1 MSEDIYDSDTEQGE
15 VRWVNLTPTDRRD
28 MMQFV
33 FEDDDWY
40 DGPGKYYEG
49 GDNHPRFDLVAK
61 KTGAPI
67 KEVKRYY
74 NAFLK
79 KHGHDGKDVFTREV
93 SRTVV
98 QPASSMS
105 APSAPQAMRNNPQN
119 HNMPSMDFNEPDPME
134 SMMMNQMQQT
144 QGNSEASNMMFMMH
158 FLTSQQKMQM
168 QQQQFQAQL
177 MMQQR
182 SGDQQREADMRR
194 EQMARDQQF
203 MTQQTTLLRES
214 FKRANDGGIG
224 GKLQQAYEEKMID
237 EIVNGGKNDGWRDD
251 VKDILT
257 SDTLKEA
264 VTGLGSA
271 LTSRAPQVP
280 VGYDAPNYNPYAQ
293 PIPAQPMPAQVP
305 QQLPPQPYP
314 QQAVAPPAP
323 QQEMDGVFFEQQP
336 AQAIAQQQ
344 PPAEMTST
352 QYQEILL
359 DSFSQLL
366 GPAMQDEQVA
376 KAVAEQIEVA
386 VEITL
391 LEMPETLPQIKLQA
405 MSEKLLLV
413 RNLRDICFGLRDL
426 RERVTPGEAPG
437 AIIMSAVTSE
447 LKKRPEFYNIFAKNT
462 YEELVGQ
469 IEPFKDTG
477 AVKYDYEYLLR
488 PEVGEIARHLLSAV
502 AQDSQR
508 A

>member
-1 MSEDIYDSDTEQGE
+1 MNEDIYDSDTEQGE

-40 DGPGKYYEG
+40 DAPGKYYEG

-93 SRTVV
+93 SRTVIEP
-98 QPASSMS
+98 QSNTIHQN
-105 APSAPQAMRNNPQN
+105 APQISQAPMPQITPMVDN
-119 HNMPSMDFNEPDPME
+119 SPDPME
-134 SMMMNQMQQT
+134 SMMMNQMQQG

-158 FLTSQQKMQM
+158 FLTSQQRMQM

-182 SGDQQREADMRR
+182 QGDQQREADMRR

-237 EIVNGGKNDGWRDD
+237 EIVNGGKSDGWRDD

-293 PIPAQPMPAQVP
+293 PIPAQPMPTQVP

-314 QQAVAPPAP
+314 QQAAAPPAP

-336 AQAIAQQQ
+336 NQPIAQQQ
-344 PPAEMTST
+344 PPAEMTSN

-391 LEMPETLPQIKLQA
+391 LEMPEALPQIKLQA

-426 RERVTPGEAPG
+426 RDRVTPGEAPG

-488 PEVGEIARHLLSAV
+488 PEVGEIARYLLSAV
-502 AQDSQR
+502 AQDSQS

>member
-1 MSEDIYDSDTEQGE
+1 MSDDIYDSDTEQGE

-40 DGPGKYYEG
+40 DGAGKYYEG
-49 GDNHPRFDLVAK
+49 GNSHPRFDLVAK
-61 KTGAPI
+61 KTGAPV

-79 KHGHDGKDVFTREV
+79 KHGHDGKDVFTKEV
-93 SRTVV
+93 TRTVV
-98 QPASSMS
+98 EPTSSMP
-105 APSAPQAMRNNPQN
+105 APSAPQPTQSMMNPQQGMS
-119 HNMPSMDFNEPDPME
+119 MPSMDFNEPDPME
-134 SMMMNQMQQT
+134 SILQSQMQQ
-144 QGNSEASNMMFMMH
+144 QGQKGGDGIGMVAMMG
-158 FLTSQQKMQM
+158 FLTSQQRLMM
-168 QQQQFQAQL
+168 QQQQFQMQ
-177 MMQQR
+177 MMMEQR
-182 SGDQQREADMRR
+182 KSDQFREMEMRR

-203 MTQQTTLLRES
+203 MSQQTTLLKETM
-214 FKRANDGGIG
+214 KKANDSGLG
-224 GKLQQAYEEKMID
+224 GKLQAAYEEKMID
-237 EIVNGGKNDGWRDD
+237 EIVNGGRNDGWRDD

-293 PIPAQPMPAQVP
+293 PVAPQPVAAPV
-305 QQLPPQPYP
+305 QQLPPQPVP
-314 QQAVAPPAP
+314 QTVQNPP
-323 QQEMDGVFFEQQP
+323 QDGVFFEEQP
-336 AQAIAQQQ
+336 AQPIAQQQ
-344 PPAEMTST
+344 PPAEMTAS
-352 QYQEILL
+352 QYREILL
-359 DSFSQLL
+359 ESFSQLL
-366 GPAMQDEQVA
+366 GPSMQDEQVA
-376 KAVAEQIEVA
+376 KAVNEQIEVA
-386 VEITL
+386 VDITL
-391 LEMPETLPQIKLQA
+391 LEMPEALPQIKLQS

-426 RERVTPGEAPG
+426 RERVSPGEAPG

-447 LKKRPEFYNIFAKNT
+447 LKKRPEFYNIFATNT
-462 YEELVGQ
+462 YEELIAQ
-469 IEPFKDTG
+469 IDPFKETG

-488 PEVGEIARHLLSAV
+488 PEVAEIARYLLAAV
-502 AQDSQR
+502 AQDAQS

>member
-336 AQAIAQQQ
+336 DQQIAQQQ